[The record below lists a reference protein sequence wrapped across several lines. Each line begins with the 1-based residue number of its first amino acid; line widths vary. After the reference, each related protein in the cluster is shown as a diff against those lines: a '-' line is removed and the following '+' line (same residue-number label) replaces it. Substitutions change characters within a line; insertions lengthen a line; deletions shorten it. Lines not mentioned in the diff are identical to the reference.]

1 MRAMSGR
8 PLDFDPNGPASA
20 ADGIFGLPFS
30 EADAALVLLPVPWD
44 ATTSYQAGTAGGP
57 AAILAASPQLD
68 LFDLDLVDPYAPG
81 IHLKAEPAELAA
93 LNREARRDAERVM
106 ADGGDPAARAACL
119 ARVNAACGRM
129 VEHVRGETAR
139 LLDAGKLVGVVGG
152 DHSVPLG
159 AIAALGERH
168 PGFGVLHFDA
178 HHDLRDAYMGFEH
191 SHASI
196 MRNVLE
202 RVPQVTRLVQ
212 VGIRDFSA
220 DEHDFAAASGGRVA
234 VFYDQ
239 RLAEARAEGVAW
251 REQAERIVAALPDD
265 VYVSFDIDGLDPRF
279 CPHTGTPV
287 PGGLAFDEAVHVI
300 REVVRSGRRII
311 GFDLVEVAPGGE
323 GDEWDANV
331 GMRLLY
337 RLACWTMASQGL
349 VARRPR

>member
-8 PLDFDPNGPASA
+8 PIDFDPNGPASA
-20 ADGIFGLPFS
+20 ADGIFGLPHA
-30 EADAALVLLPVPWD
+30 EAQAALVLVPVPWD
-44 ATTSYQAGTAGGP
+44 ATTSYQAGTARGP

-68 LFDLDLVDPYAPG
+68 LFDLDLVAPYAPG

-106 ADGGDPAARAACL
+106 ADGGDDAARAACL
-119 ARVNAACGRM
+119 ARVNAACERM
-129 VEHVRGETAR
+129 VDHVRHETRR
-139 LLDAGKLVGVVGG
+139 LLEAGKLVGIVGG

-168 PGFGVLHFDA
+168 PDFGVLHFDA
-178 HHDLRDAYMGFEH
+178 HHDLRDAYMGFKH

-196 MRNVLE
+196 MHNVLAQ
-202 RVPQVTRLVQ
+202 VPQVTRLVQ
-212 VGIRDFSA
+212 VGIRDFSE
-220 DEHDFAAASGGRVA
+220 DEHDQARAAGDRVV

-239 RLAEARAEGVAW
+239 RLAEERAAGACW
-251 REQAERIVAALPDD
+251 RDQAERIVAALPDD

-287 PGGLAFDEAVHVI
+287 PGGIDFEDAVHVI

-311 GFDLVEVAPGGE
+311 GFDLVEVAPGPD

-337 RLACWTMASQGL
+337 RLACWCMASQGL
-349 VARRPR
+349 VSRRPR